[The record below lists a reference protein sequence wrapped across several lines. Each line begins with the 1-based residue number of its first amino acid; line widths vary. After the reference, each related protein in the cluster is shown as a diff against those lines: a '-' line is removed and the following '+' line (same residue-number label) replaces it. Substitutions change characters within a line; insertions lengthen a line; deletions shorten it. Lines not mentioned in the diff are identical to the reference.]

1 MLSSSMPDAVLVGIP
16 YYFGASPNFCIP
28 YLQYIF
34 PLVGPFVTVVILL
47 RMWPM
52 QIMSSVL
59 ALDVVNI
66 K

>member
-34 PLVGPFVTVVILL
+34 PLVGPFVVILL

-52 QIMSSVL
+52 QIMNNVL
-59 ALDVVNI
+59 ALDVVDI